1 MKASSVAL
9 LAAVMAVAAVAST
22 AVAKDYTVG
31 GSYGWD
37 TYVDYDKWAAGKTFI
52 VGDTITF
59 KYEPYHNVVEVPAET
74 DYDGC
79 VSTNPV
85 SVHSGGNTTFELAAA
100 GTRYFICSIPRHCLN
115 GTMHVKVTTVPYSAS
130 AAAAAAAADAGP
142 SPAPLPSPP
151 ADEQQ
156 HRSNSA
162 SSPAAGPSS
171 SAASA
176 PRHWQQQP
184 AMAVAGLALA
194 ALVAMAA

>member
-1 MKASSVAL
+1 
-9 LAAVMAVAAVAST
+9 MAIAST
-22 AVAKDYTVG
+22 VAVAKDYTVG

-37 TYVDYDKWAAGKTFI
+37 TYVDYDKWASGKTFI

-59 KYEPYHNVVEVPAET
+59 KYEPYHNVLEVPET

-85 SVHSGGNTTFELAAA
+85 SVHSGGNTTFELTAA

-142 SPAPLPSPP
+142 SPAPLPSPA
-151 ADEQQ
+151 ADEQP
-156 HRSNSA
+156 HKSMSDSA

-171 SAASA
+171 AASSA
-176 PRHWQQQP
+176 PRHRQQP
-184 AMAVAGLALA
+184 AVAVAGLALA
-194 ALVAMAA
+194 ALMAMAA

>member
-1 MKASSVAL
+1 MKASSGAL
-9 LAAVMAVAAVAST
+9 LAAVMAIAAVAST

-37 TYVDYDKWAAGKTFI
+37 TYIDYDKWTAGKTFI

-59 KYEPYHNVVEVPAET
+59 KYEPYHNVLEVPET
-74 DYDGC
+74 DYDSC
-79 VSTNPV
+79 TASNPF
-85 SVHSGGNTTFELAAA
+85 SVHSGGNTTFELTDA

-142 SPAPLPSPP
+142 SAAPLPSAP
-151 ADEQQ
+151 ADEQ
-156 HRSNSA
+156 HKSM
-162 SSPAAGPSS
+162 SPAAAPSTAS
-171 SAASA
+171 SA
-176 PRHWQQQP
+176 PRYRQP
-184 AMAVAGLALA
+184 AVAVAGLALA